1 MEDFS
6 DPLFEKVHAYA
17 VGLLE
22 GTLAPEE
29 RHELETLI
37 LSNADARR
45 VYLEYVQESA
55 CLRWLCV
62 EEGPQI
68 VELAGRRDVESNESK
83 QLKTS
88 RRWRIVSMLLG
99 GGVACLLAAVAAH
112 WWWAENG
119 GNVAAPSNVTADSEP
134 VKKPNLPDESKL
146 PLIEPKQGDRQAVAT
161 ITGLGGARWQL
172 PTGGGKILQRCAI
185 GDRLRLREGSAEL
198 TFDAG
203 AQVTVF
209 GPADFDITSATSSLP

>member
-119 GNVAAPSNVTADSEP
+119 GNVAAPKAGEAVP
-134 VKKPNLPDESKL
+134 VLMLEVP
-146 PLIEPKQGDRQAVAT
+146 
-161 ITGLGGARWQL
+161 
-172 PTGGGKILQRCAI
+172 
-185 GDRLRLREGSAEL
+185 
-198 TFDAG
+198 
-203 AQVTVF
+203 
-209 GPADFDITSATSSLP
+209 